1 MEGTVDRL
9 VVKVETSGVAAS
21 QKQLNSLIGTLKTF
35 RKLNQTMTGEGVAQE
50 AQESASGI
58 AAAGE
63 EAEVAEPKF
72 SRFRKTSAGL
82 ASIFKSVGSA
92 LKGTSKD
99 GKNATGIFG
108 RLGSAFTKANTP
120 MKTFLSTL
128 KRIAMYRMLRS
139 IIKAITSAIGE
150 GITNIYNYSRAVGT
164 SLAPA
169 MDKAKSATLTFKNS
183 IGAALAPV
191 LESLV
196 PIIQKVCG
204 WLTTFNNLLG
214 SIFAGLAGKKTFT
227 AAVETTTT
235 WGEALDKTTESAKE
249 LKRTLLG
256 FDELNVLNGDTG
268 GSGGGGGAST
278 PDYSSMFEERDIP
291 EGIRNITNMLHDAVA
306 DFALELSVPFKN
318 VVFKWTDLTA
328 EDITA
333 KATAALLTI
342 MGFAIGGIPGA
353 IIGFVLSLVLL
364 KKLLNFD
371 GKLDAEEIA
380 KLVMTGL
387 LGLVGG
393 VAGTMLGGGIGG
405 AIGFTLGALLSL
417 KLAGYMFDNDGQLSK
432 EEITN
437 LIVTGLCGLGGAVI
451 GGMIGGL
458 PGALVGFALG
468 IILKISLEGIYE
480 KVTGSKDP
488 AKDIIN
494 KLLGKTPNEDGN
506 VVLEPDIQEIQQNT
520 QQESGNFFD
529 WFGQFASQGG
539 YDASNSFTAGYNKG
553 SKTGFKQIGATSKK
567 RFQGVT
573 NDMSNILSNTNVGGA
588 LDTVDK
594 NMGKKFKLIKDN
606 TGSRWVQISGEI
618 TNKLEDTDVTTPF
631 TVMDQSM
638 NYSWEG
644 INRNTQTKT
653 NEVSNTITNGL
664 GKTDVTSPMAT
675 IKSSIVNGLGGM
687 KTSVGNT
694 AKTIGDSFS
703 SNLGKTDVKTPMD
716 NIKSKVASNMDT
728 IKDTLKSGA
737 TNAGNGM
744 VKAMKDA
751 GDTMVSNLKSTRTTL
766 ATGPMSGIVT
776 AANEMGSGVVG
787 AVNQIADALSKVK
800 FSIPAW
806 ASKDGQAKT
815 YNPTVSYARYKNEP
829 MPYAEGGFVSTGELF
844 IARERGPEL
853 VGSVGGRTAV
863 ANNDQI
869 VAAVSE
875 GVYRAVSSAMG
886 TNNTTVNVDGQK
898 LFEIITERNN
908 STVRRTGRSPLLT

>member
-82 ASIFKSVGSA
+82 ASILKSVGSS
-92 LKGTSKD
+92 LKNTGKD
-99 GKNATGIFG
+99 GKNTTGIFG
-108 RLGSAFTKANTP
+108 RLGNAFTKTNTP
-120 MKTFLSTL
+120 LKDFLSTL

-235 WGEALDKTTESAKE
+235 WGEALDKTTGSAKE

-256 FDELNVLNGDTG
+256 FDELNVLNGNTG
-268 GSGGGGGAST
+268 GGGGGGGAST

-318 VVFKWTDLTA
+318 VIFKWTDLTA

-364 KKLLNFD
+364 KNLLNFD
-371 GKLDAEEIA
+371 GKLDKEEIA

-393 VAGTMLGGGIGG
+393 VAGTLLGGGIGG
-405 AIGFTLGALLSL
+405 VIGFTLGALLSL
-417 KLAGYMFDNDGQLSK
+417 KLSGYMFDNDGQLSK
-432 EEITN
+432 EEITS

-468 IILKISLEGIYE
+468 VILKISLEGIYE

-506 VVLEPDIQEIQQNT
+506 IVLEPDFQGIQENT
-520 QQESGNFFD
+520 QQEGGNFFD
-529 WFGQFASQGG
+529 WFGQFASRGG
-539 YDASNSFTAGYNKG
+539 YDVSDSFTAGYEKG
-553 SKTGFKQIGATSKK
+553 SQKGFKSIGATSKN
-567 RFQGVT
+567 RWQGLT
-573 NDMSNILSNTNVGGA
+573 NDVSNILQDTNVTGA

-594 NMGKKFKLIKDN
+594 NMGKKFKLIKDS
-606 TGSRWVQISGEI
+606 TGSHWVQISGEI
-618 TNKLEDTDVTTPF
+618 TNKLKDTDVTTPF
-631 TVMDQSM
+631 TVIDSKM

-644 INRNTQTKT
+644 I
-653 NEVSNTITNGL
+653 ESNTESSVSAISSAITSGL
-664 GKTDVTSPMAT
+664 NNTNIKTPMNT
-675 IKSSIVNGLGGM
+675 IKSNVSSGLGEV
-687 KTSVGNT
+687 KTTVKD
-694 AKTIGDSFS
+694 KTQLVANQFKTTLNG
-703 SNLGKTDVKTPMD
+703 TDVKTPMD
-716 NIKSKVASNMDT
+716 NIKSKISSRMDA
-728 IKDTLKSGA
+728 IKDTLKTGA
-737 TNAGNGM
+737 TSAGNGM
-744 VKAMKDA
+744 INALKDA
-751 GDTMVSNLKSTRTTL
+751 GDTMVANLKSTRTTL

-815 YNPTVSYARYKNEP
+815 YNPNVQYARYKNEP

-886 TNNTTVNVDGQK
+886 NSNTTVNVDGKK
-898 LFEIITERNN
+898 LFEIVTERNN
-908 STVRRTGRSPLLT
+908 SAVRRTGRSPLLT